1 MSIFDIA
8 GCEEKIGYT
17 FKDKILLRQ
26 CFTHSSFANE
36 YGGDN
41 NELLEF
47 FGDSVIQFV
56 VTEHLFKNGKGDE
69 GKMTQ
74 KRAEMVSKAPLLD
87 IVKNMGLGAF
97 VLMGKGQEKTST
109 QAEKLFSSIYEALVA
124 GIYIDGGMV
133 SAKAFVKRTLI
144 DYLEG
149 KKKKTVTKKA
159 VVGGKNLFQEYVQK
173 NKLGSIAYETM
184 SKRGPDHNPEF
195 RVAALLNGKKIA
207 EGKGGSKKEAE
218 TKAAEKALKSITKQG
233 GKRK

>member
-1 MSIFDIA
+1 
-8 GCEEKIGYT
+8 
-17 FKDKILLRQ
+17 
-26 CFTHSSFANE
+26 
-36 YGGDN
+36 
-41 NELLEF
+41 
-47 FGDSVIQFV
+47 
-56 VTEHLFKNGKGDE
+56 
-69 GKMTQ
+69 
-74 KRAEMVSKAPLLD
+74 MVSKAPLLD